1 MLHVN
6 AAFGDISIVNWTVS
20 NGGPTD
26 RKSCSAWYYMSDICL
41 NGLFL
46 FCIDFFPLVDDCRT
60 GGGPC

>member
-1 MLHVN
+1 M
-6 AAFGDISIVNWTVS
+6 DE

-26 RKSCSAWYYMSDICL
+26 RKSCSAWYYTSDICL